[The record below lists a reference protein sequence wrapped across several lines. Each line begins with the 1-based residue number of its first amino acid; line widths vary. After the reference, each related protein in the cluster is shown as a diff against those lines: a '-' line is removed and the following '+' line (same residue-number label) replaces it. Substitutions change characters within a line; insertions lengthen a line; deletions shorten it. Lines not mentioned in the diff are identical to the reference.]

1 MVGDLAFIY
10 FQFDFNMVVAMK
22 WLKLIF
28 VIPLICFLV
37 ITNIYQDPA
46 NIFHDESKEIA
57 ESIVAGYAAYSATG
71 NGNER
76 EVKHNLIMV
85 MPKETDCIAVGPSLV
100 MCVNKD
106 IVGTD
111 SFINL
116 GVSGSDIYDIL
127 AQFGLMDIYGKKTKR
142 VIFCVDS
149 YSFDESFY
157 AADGAQNAIL
167 MPYTDYMLQVLNGV
181 PPLPIHYNDGSD
193 IKTQIEQ
200 AFSISYFQASWDQ
213 VRLNGTYAM
222 SDKRWGIVP
231 EGWDGSKPYYGV
243 DGSWTYAASYKAN
256 DINYVLEQCA
266 SYDIEKQFAYD
277 RHISEYSKEIIEKL
291 IAYLTN
297 QGIEVELFLCPLA
310 PSLWDRLEAEKSHY
324 VILDE
329 ITDFVKEMSNKYDLK
344 ITGTYNPYELGIK
357 DENFY
362 DSRHVRRELM
372 GEFFDFYSKE

>member
-1 MVGDLAFIY
+1 MLLGMRHIVQLA
-10 FQFDFNMVVAMK
+10 MEM
-22 WLKLIF
+22 
-28 VIPLICFLV
+28 
-37 ITNIYQDPA
+37 
-46 NIFHDESKEIA
+46 
-57 ESIVAGYAAYSATG
+57 
-71 NGNER
+71 R

-243 DGSWTYAASYKAN
+243 DGSWTYAASYQAN

>member
-1 MVGDLAFIY
+1 MASRGIIWRL
-10 FQFDFNMVVAMK
+10 
-22 WLKLIF
+22 L
-28 VIPLICFLV
+28 
-37 ITNIYQDPA
+37 
-46 NIFHDESKEIA
+46 
-57 ESIVAGYAAYSATG
+57 
-71 NGNER
+71 
-76 EVKHNLIMV
+76 
-85 MPKETDCIAVGPSLV
+85 
-100 MCVNKD
+100 
-106 IVGTD
+106 
-111 SFINL
+111 
-116 GVSGSDIYDIL
+116 
-127 AQFGLMDIYGKKTKR
+127 
-142 VIFCVDS
+142 
-149 YSFDESFY
+149 
-157 AADGAQNAIL
+157 
-167 MPYTDYMLQVLNGV
+167 LNGV
-181 PPLPIHYNDGSD
+181 SPLPIHYNDGSD

-243 DGSWTYAASYKAN
+243 DGSWTYAASYQAN

-277 RHISEYSKEIIEKL
+277 RHISEYSKEVFEKL

-324 VILDE
+324 AILDE
-329 ITDFVKEMSNKYDLK
+329 ITDFAKEMSNKYDLK